1 MTTLLSMTVSAS
13 VVIAVIIVIRS
24 LFVHRLPKRLFV
36 ILWTAAAL
44 RMLVPF
50 SASVNIPHENTQPE
64 NTVVREFTPSESSE
78 PDSETSCALDRELIL
93 EIVWAGGVVLST
105 GIIAALH
112 LRSRRE
118 LSMALPFD
126 DARISSRISAA
137 KLRRKITVKVSDR
150 VVSPLTYG
158 VINPVII
165 LPKSLP
171 ADSEEMRFALAHELV
186 HIRRFDVL
194 LKVVLTAAACVHWF
208 NPLAWAMLSL
218 AGRDIELSCDEA
230 VLEQL
235 GCKREDYAM
244 ALIRLEERRSISTG
258 AAFGRNAVRERI
270 EAIMKFKKT
279 TLAGIIVS
287 ACLIAGTTTAFATV
301 NSENSTKEAVSAV
314 EQEAVYNTN
323 RDGIDDVDVEWWTYD
338 EYKTWLEQEKQNIA
352 ELVKRGASGW
362 TRDRGEFIWTQE
374 VADETIALYEQNLED
389 IRNGAR
395 ISKSVN
401 GSDDVMIFESPD
413 GSNILVEDNG
423 GQTSADDELYQYVVE
438 DDGTVLYS
446 DDSELSTHT
455 TKDSSMSEEDFA
467 EFYSK
472 YEQYGLTYED
482 SKLYYRGEPVKFFDD
497 VVAEYSTADTTEVMW
512 YLNSDGNV
520 VLTAERGDTSDGIGE
535 LTGVRVVSEEE
546 LEQNRA
552 DFGF

>member
-44 RMLVPF
+44 GMLVPF
-50 SASVNIPHENTQPE
+50 SVSVNIPHENTQPE

-287 ACLIAGTTTAFATV
+287 ACFVAGTTTAFAAV

-446 DDSELSTHT
+446 DDSELAAHT

-482 SKLYYRGEPVKFFDD
+482 SKLYYRGEPVQFFDD

-520 VLTAERGDTSDGIGE
+520 VLTAERGETSDGIGE

>member
-301 NSENSTKEAVSAV
+301 NSENSTQEAVSAV

-338 EYKTWLEQEKQNIA
+338 EYKTWLGQEKQNIA

-413 GSNILVEDNG
+413 RSNILVEDNG

-446 DDSELSTHT
+446 DDSELAAHT

-497 VVAEYSTADTTEVMW
+497 VVAEYSTADITEVMW
-512 YLNSDGNV
+512 YHNSDGNV
-520 VLTAERGDTSDGIGE
+520 VLTAERGETSDGIGE
-535 LTGVRVVSEEE
+535 LTGLRVVSEEE
-546 LEQNRA
+546 FEQNRA

>member
-13 VVIAVIIVIRS
+13 AIIAAIIVIRS
-24 LFVHRLPKRLFV
+24 LFIHRLPKRLFV
-36 ILWTAAAL
+36 ILWAIVAL

-50 SASVNIPHENTQPE
+50 SFSVNIPHENTQPE

-78 PDSETSCALDRELIL
+78 PDSETSGALNRELIL
-93 EIVWAGGVVLST
+93 EIVWAGGVVLTT
-105 GIIAALH
+105 GVMTALH

-137 KLRRKITVKVSDR
+137 KLHRKITVKVSDR

-279 TLAGIIVS
+279 TLAGIIFS

-301 NSENSTKEAVSAV
+301 NSENSTLEAVPAV
-314 EQEAVYNTN
+314 EQKAVYNTN
-323 RDGIDDVDVEWWTYD
+323 HDGIDDVDVEWWTYD

-352 ELVKRGASGW
+352 ELVKQGASGW

-413 GSNILVEDNG
+413 RSNILVEDNG

-446 DDSELSTHT
+446 DDSEISTHT

-482 SKLYYRGEPVKFFDD
+482 SKLYYRGEPVQFFDD
-497 VVAEYSTADTTEVMW
+497 VVAEYSTAVTTEVMW
-512 YLNSDGNV
+512 YLNSDGTV
-520 VLTAERGDTSDGIGE
+520 VLTAERGETSDGIGG

-546 LEQNRA
+546 LKQKRA

>member
-44 RMLVPF
+44 RMLVPL
-50 SASVNIPHENTQPE
+50 SVSVNIPHENTQPE

-78 PDSETSCALDRELIL
+78 PDSETSGASNRELIL
-93 EIVWAGGVVLST
+93 EIVWAGGVVLTT
-105 GIIAALH
+105 GVMTALH

-126 DARISSRISAA
+126 DARIGSRISAA
-137 KLRRKITVKVSDR
+137 ELRRKITVKVSDR

-301 NSENSTKEAVSAV
+301 NSENSTQEAVPTV

-352 ELVKRGASGW
+352 ELVKQGASGW

-413 GSNILVEDNG
+413 RSNILVEDNG

-446 DDSELSTHT
+446 DDSELAAHT

-482 SKLYYRGEPVKFFDD
+482 SKLYYRGEPVQFFDD
-497 VVAEYSTADTTEVMW
+497 VVDEYSTADTTEVMW
-512 YLNSDGNV
+512 YLNSDGTV
-520 VLTAERGDTSDGIGE
+520 VLTAERGETSDGIGG

-546 LEQNRA
+546 LKQKRA

>member
-50 SASVNIPHENTQPE
+50 SVSVNIPNENTQPE

-78 PDSETSCALDRELIL
+78 PDSETSGALNRELIL

-301 NSENSTKEAVSAV
+301 NSENSTEEAVSAV

-338 EYKTWLEQEKQNIA
+338 EYKTWLGQEKQNIA

-482 SKLYYRGEPVKFFDD
+482 SKLYYRGEPVQFFDD

-520 VLTAERGDTSDGIGE
+520 VLTAERGETSNGIGE

>member
-13 VVIAVIIVIRS
+13 VIIATIIVIRS

-36 ILWTAAAL
+36 ILWAAAAL

-50 SASVNIPHENTQPE
+50 SVSVNIPHENTQPE
-64 NTVVREFTPSESSE
+64 NTAVREFTPPESSE
-78 PDSETSCALDRELIL
+78 PDSETSGAPNRELIL
-93 EIVWAGGVVLST
+93 EIVWAGGVVISM
-105 GIIAALH
+105 GIMTALH

-118 LSMALPFD
+118 LSTALPLD
-126 DARISSRISAA
+126 DTVISSRISAA
-137 KLRRKITVKVSDR
+137 KLRRKIAVKVSDR

-287 ACLIAGTTTAFATV
+287 ACFVAGTTTAFAAV
-301 NSENSTKEAVSAV
+301 NSENSTQEAVSAV

-338 EYKTWLEQEKQNIA
+338 EYKTWLGQEKQNIA

-446 DDSELSTHT
+446 DDSELAAHT

-482 SKLYYRGEPVKFFDD
+482 SKLYYRGEPVQFFDD

-520 VLTAERGDTSDGIGE
+520 VLTAERGETSDGIGE

-546 LEQNRA
+546 IEQNRA

>member
-50 SASVNIPHENTQPE
+50 SVSVNIPHENTQPE

-78 PDSETSCALDRELIL
+78 PDSETSCILDRELIL

-194 LKVVLTAAACVHWF
+194 MKLVFTAAACVHWF
-208 NPLAWAMLSL
+208 NPLAWAMFAL
-218 AGRDIELSCDEA
+218 ANQDIELSCDEA
-230 VLEQL
+230 VLKRL

-244 ALIRLEERRSISTG
+244 ALIRLEEKRSISAG

-270 EAIMKFKKT
+270 EVIMKFKKT

-287 ACLIAGTTTAFATV
+287 ACLIAGTTTAFAAV
-301 NSENSTKEAVSAV
+301 NS
-314 EQEAVYNTN
+314 
-323 RDGIDDVDVEWWTYD
+323 DGYTREEVPAETETADVTDLDSNEYADVEWWTYD
-338 EYKTWLEQEKQNIA
+338 EYKAWLEQEKKNIA
-352 ELVKRGASGW
+352 ELVKQGAAGW
-362 TRDRGEFIWTQE
+362 TQSSGDFIWTQDI
-374 VADETIALYEQNLED
+374 ADETIALYEQNLED
-389 IRNGAR
+389 IKNGAH
-395 ISKSVN
+395 ISKPVN
-401 GSDDVMIFESPD
+401 GSYDDIVYSYYQ
-413 GSNILVEDNG
+413 VEDG
-423 GQTSADDELYQYVVE
+423 ADVHLSTDESYQTTAEE
-438 DDGTVLYS
+438 DGTVYIS
-446 DDSELSTHT
+446 DDTTDAYTTIEHYISDEEL
-455 TKDSSMSEEDFA
+455 
-467 EFYSK
+467 YSK
-472 YEQYGLTYED
+472 YEKYGLTYRD
-482 SKLYYRGEPVKFFDD
+482 GRLYYNGEAVKYFDD
-497 VVAEYSTADTTEVMW
+497 TVAVDDTITEIIA
-512 YLNSDGNV
+512 YLDSDGTV
-520 VLTAERGDTSDGIGE
+520 ALTAEREGSDSGLGE
-535 LTGVRVVSEEE
+535 LTGIRVVPEEE
-546 LEQNRA
+546 YITVNT
-552 DFGF
+552 GFVS

>member
-24 LFVHRLPKRLFV
+24 LFVHRLPNRLFV

-50 SASVNIPHENTQPE
+50 SVSVNIPHENTQPE

-105 GIIAALH
+105 GIMTALH

-126 DARISSRISAA
+126 DARIGSRISAA

-194 LKVVLTAAACVHWF
+194 MKLVFTAAACVHWF
-208 NPLAWAMLSL
+208 NPLAWAMFAL
-218 AGRDIELSCDEA
+218 ANQDIELSCDEA
-230 VLEQL
+230 VLKRL

-244 ALIRLEERRSISTG
+244 ALIRLEEKRSISAG

-270 EAIMKFKKT
+270 EVIMKFKKT

-287 ACLIAGTTTAFATV
+287 ACLIAGTTTAFAAV
-301 NSENSTKEAVSAV
+301 NS
-314 EQEAVYNTN
+314 
-323 RDGIDDVDVEWWTYD
+323 DGYTREEVPAETETADVTDLDSNEYADVEWWTYD
-338 EYKTWLEQEKQNIA
+338 EYKAWLEQEKKNIA
-352 ELVKRGASGW
+352 ELVKQGAAGW
-362 TRDRGEFIWTQE
+362 TQSSGDFIWTQDI
-374 VADETIALYEQNLED
+374 ADETIALYEQNLED
-389 IRNGAR
+389 IKNGAH
-395 ISKSVN
+395 ISKPVN
-401 GSDDVMIFESPD
+401 GSYDDIVYSYYQ
-413 GSNILVEDNG
+413 VEDG
-423 GQTSADDELYQYVVE
+423 ADVHLSTDESYQTTAEE
-438 DDGTVLYS
+438 DGTVYIS
-446 DDSELSTHT
+446 DDTTDAYTTIEHYISDEEL
-455 TKDSSMSEEDFA
+455 
-467 EFYSK
+467 YSK
-472 YEQYGLTYED
+472 YEKYGLTYRD
-482 SKLYYRGEPVKFFDD
+482 GRLYYNGEAVKYFDD
-497 VVAEYSTADTTEVMW
+497 TVAVDDTITEIIA
-512 YLNSDGNV
+512 YLDSDGTV
-520 VLTAERGDTSDGIGE
+520 ALTAEREGSDSGLGE
-535 LTGVRVVSEEE
+535 LTGIRVVPEEE
-546 LEQNRA
+546 YITVNT
-552 DFGF
+552 GFVS

>member
-50 SASVNIPHENTQPE
+50 SVSVNILHENTQPE

-105 GIIAALH
+105 GMMTALH

-126 DARISSRISAA
+126 DARISSRISAV
-137 KLRRKITVKVSDR
+137 KFRRKITVKVSDR

-244 ALIRLEERRSISTG
+244 ALIRLEERRSIPTG

-279 TLAGIIVS
+279 TLAGIIFS
-287 ACLIAGTTTAFATV
+287 ACLIAGTTSAFATV
-301 NSENSTKEAVSAV
+301 NSENSTQEAVSAV

-413 GSNILVEDNG
+413 GSNIQVEDNG

-446 DDSELSTHT
+446 DDSELAAHT

-482 SKLYYRGEPVKFFDD
+482 SKLYYRGEPVQFFDD

>member
-50 SASVNIPHENTQPE
+50 SVSVNIPHENTQPE

-78 PDSETSCALDRELIL
+78 PDSETSCALDSELIL
-93 EIVWAGGVVLST
+93 EIVWAGGVVLTT
-105 GIIAALH
+105 GIMTALH

-137 KLRRKITVKVSDR
+137 KLHRKITVKVSDR

-244 ALIRLEERRSISTG
+244 ALIRLEEKRSISAG

-270 EAIMKFKKT
+270 EVIMKFKKT

-287 ACLIAGTTTAFATV
+287 ACLIAGTTTAFAAV
-301 NSENSTKEAVSAV
+301 NS
-314 EQEAVYNTN
+314 
-323 RDGIDDVDVEWWTYD
+323 DGYTREEVPAETETADVTDLDSNEYADVEWWTYD
-338 EYKTWLEQEKQNIA
+338 EYKAWLEQEKKNIA
-352 ELVKRGASGW
+352 ELVKQGAAGW
-362 TRDRGEFIWTQE
+362 TQSSGDFIWTQDI
-374 VADETIALYEQNLED
+374 ADETIALYEQNLED
-389 IRNGAR
+389 IKNGAH
-395 ISKSVN
+395 ISKPVN
-401 GSDDVMIFESPD
+401 GSYDDIVYSYYQ
-413 GSNILVEDNG
+413 VEDG
-423 GQTSADDELYQYVVE
+423 ADVHLSTDESYQTTAEE
-438 DDGTVLYS
+438 DGTVYIS
-446 DDSELSTHT
+446 DDTTDAYTTIEHYISDEEL
-455 TKDSSMSEEDFA
+455 
-467 EFYSK
+467 YSK
-472 YEQYGLTYED
+472 YEKYGLTYRD
-482 SKLYYRGEPVKFFDD
+482 GRLYYNGEAVKYFDD
-497 VVAEYSTADTTEVMW
+497 TVAVDDTITEIIA
-512 YLNSDGNV
+512 YLDSDGTV
-520 VLTAERGDTSDGIGE
+520 ALTAEREGSDSGLGE
-535 LTGVRVVSEEE
+535 LTGIRVVPEEE
-546 LEQNRA
+546 YITVNT
-552 DFGF
+552 GFVS